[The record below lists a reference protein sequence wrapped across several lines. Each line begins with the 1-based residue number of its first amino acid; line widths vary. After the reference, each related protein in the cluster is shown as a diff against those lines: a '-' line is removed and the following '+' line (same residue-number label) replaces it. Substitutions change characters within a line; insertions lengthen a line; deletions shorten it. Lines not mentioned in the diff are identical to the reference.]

1 MWLEVR
7 RVGGL
12 GRRGQSLEGSTMQ
25 GATGPGK
32 KVLLLDLCVGYIGD
46 LQSPSESQ
54 DICKIGSRFYLKTYM
69 HNSGSQF

>member
-1 MWLEVR
+1 
-7 RVGGL
+7 
-12 GRRGQSLEGSTMQ
+12 MQ